1 MRIESVALLASA
13 LALATVAP
21 AHGQTL
27 AEAIAQ
33 AYRTNPTIE
42 GSRYDLDATDEG
54 LPQARSQLRP
64 SAELD
69 VTGSFDR
76 TIEGRASRRSNP
88 FGPEAF
94 NRNTVR
100 PELTISQPLYTG
112 GRATAARNSAIA
124 AIRSGREQ
132 LRGAEGDLLL
142 AVITAYVDVRRCQQ
156 SLQIWQASTDELTK
170 ITQEIQDRYDVGD
183 LTLTD
188 VSQAR
193 AQLAIAKQ
201 QIVAAEQALEAARTD
216 YATLVGRDP
225 GGLAEEPALPN
236 LPPRVEDAFAL
247 AERQNPELGRAVFT
261 EEQSRADIAGAK
273 AQGNPTITLRGS
285 AALNGEAVPYDLRN
299 QDQTYSGSVVLSV
312 PLSAGGLVA
321 SRVREAQA
329 RNSSARVRIEATR
342 REVDRA
348 VANAWNQMVTAG
360 RVASLQEEQLR
371 FAETQLDG
379 MVNEYRIGDR
389 STFDVLYAQQQLRD
403 AQVSLLASNRDRYVA
418 QATLLRETGMLEV
431 RAIMSGVQ
439 LHDPSKNLR
448 RVENRN
454 AVPWEELLA
463 GLDKIRA
470 PSARRRG
477 HRPLQSSSDR
487 PAIAPARKGTAAP
500 SLSRS
505 LPETLVVGVPATP
518 APTGQAPPNRASGT
532 GDPESNP

>member
-1 MRIESVALLASA
+1 MRIESAAFLVST
-13 LALATVAP
+13 LALVVAAP

-27 AEAIAQ
+27 AEAIAE

-42 GSRYDLDATDEG
+42 GSRYDLDAADEA

-76 TIEGRASRRSNP
+76 TIEGDASRRSNP
-88 FGPEAF
+88 FGPDKF

-100 PELTISQPLYTG
+100 PEFTISQPLYTG
-112 GRATAARNSAIA
+112 GRATAARDSAIA
-124 AIRSGREQ
+124 AIRSSREQ

-142 AVITAYVDVRRCQQ
+142 AVITAYVDVRRYGQ
-156 SLQIWQASTDELTK
+156 SLRIWQASTDELTK

-201 QIVAAEQALEAARTD
+201 QIVTAEQALEAARTD
-216 YATLVGRDP
+216 YAVLVGREP
-225 GGLAEEPALPN
+225 GEVADEPALPN
-236 LPPRVEDAFAL
+236 LPPRVDDAFAL

-261 EEQSRADIAGAK
+261 EEQSRADIAGAR
-273 AQGNPTITLRGS
+273 AQGNPTVTLRGS
-285 AALNGEAVPYDLRN
+285 AALNGEAVPYSLRN
-299 QDQTYSGSVVLSV
+299 QDQTYAGSVVLSI

-329 RNSSARVRIEATR
+329 RNGSARVRIEATR

-348 VANAWNQMVTAG
+348 VANAWNQMVTAD
-360 RVASLQEEQLR
+360 RVAALQEEQVR
-371 FAETQLDG
+371 FAEKQLDG

-403 AQVSLLASNRDRYVA
+403 AQVSLLASDRDRYIA
-418 QATLLRETGMLEV
+418 KATVLRETGMLEI

-439 LHDPSKNLR
+439 LHDPAKNLR

-454 AVPWEELLA
+454 SVPWEELLA
-463 GLDKIRA
+463 GLDRVRKPSARIRLRKPLPSTGRKPVIA
-470 PSARRRG
+470 PSATEAKEAT
-477 HRPLQSSSDR
+477 Q
-487 PAIAPARKGTAAP
+487 
-500 SLSRS
+500 LSRS
-505 LPETLVVGVPATP
+505 VPQV
-518 APTGQAPPNRASGT
+518 PTSLTNGKR
-532 GDPESNP
+532 

>member
-1 MRIESVALLASA
+1 MRIGYSVLVASS
-13 LALATVAP
+13 LTLATTSLTLATTAP

-27 AEAIAQ
+27 AEAIAE

-42 GSRYDLDATDEG
+42 GSRYDVEATDEG
-54 LPQARSQLRP
+54 LVQARSQLRP
-64 SAELD
+64 NAELD
-69 VTGSFDR
+69 VNGSYAR
-76 TIEGRASRRSNP
+76 TIEGRASQRANP
-88 FGPEAF
+88 FGPKSF
-94 NRNTVR
+94 DQNTSRAEVV
-100 PELTISQPLYTG
+100 ISQPIYTG
-112 GRATAARNSAIA
+112 GRAAAARNSATA
-124 AIRSGREQ
+124 AIRSSREQ

-142 AVITAYVDVRRCQQ
+142 AVITAYVDVRRYQQ
-156 SLQIWQASTDELTK
+156 SLRILQANTDELTK

-201 QIVAAEQALEAARTD
+201 QIVTAEQALEAARTD
-216 YATLVGRDP
+216 YAVLVGREP
-225 GGLAEEPALPN
+225 GELAEMPALPN

-247 AERQNPELGRAVFT
+247 AERQNPELDRAVFT

-285 AALNGEAVPYDLRN
+285 AALNGEAVPYRLRD
-299 QDQTYSGSVVLSV
+299 QDQSYTGSLVLSI

-329 RNSSARVRIEATR
+329 RNGSARIRIEATR

-348 VANAWNQMVTAG
+348 VANAWNQMVTAD
-360 RVASLQEEQLR
+360 RVAGLQEEQVR
-371 FAETQLDG
+371 FAGTQLDG

-389 STFDVLYAQQQLRD
+389 STFDVLFAQQQLRD
-403 AQVSLLASNRDRYVA
+403 AQVSLLASDRDRYIA
-418 QATLLRETGMLEV
+418 QATVLRETGMLEI

-439 LHDPSKNLR
+439 LHDPAKNLR

-463 GLDKIRA
+463 GLDRIGK
-470 PSARRRG
+470 PSARVRLR
-477 HRPLQSSSDR
+477 RPL
-487 PAIAPARKGTAAP
+487 PAIGGKPVIAPSPPGAKEPAR
-500 SLSRS
+500 LSRS
-505 LPETLVVGVPATP
+505 LP
-518 APTGQAPPNRASGT
+518 QAPAGLVT
-532 GDPESNP
+532 GKR